1 MTSAHA
7 ASARR
12 RSPMAMMFADRDGR
26 LRGNLIVAVC
36 AAALML
42 LALGGTIAMLFRP
55 VMSDSQLATWLLL
68 ALFIFIKIPLLFLLW
83 WVLGRR
89 RNRGEVGG
97 WDSEECGEILAY
109 LEREARSSLGR
120 PDAAKR
126 LAYFSREA
134 WFVAGN
140 AAPADTAAAVATAER
155 IDALAS
161 EAGIDTSRTRA
172 EGAVRRAD

>member
-55 VMSDSQLATWLLL
+55 VMSDSQLATWLL

-172 EGAVRRAD
+172 EGAARRAD